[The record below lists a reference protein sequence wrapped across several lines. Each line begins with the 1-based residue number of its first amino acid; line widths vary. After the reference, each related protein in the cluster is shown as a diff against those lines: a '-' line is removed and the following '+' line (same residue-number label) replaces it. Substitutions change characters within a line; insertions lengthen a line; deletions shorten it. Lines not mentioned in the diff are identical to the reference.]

1 MLKEYMPLNDQQLER
16 YARHIVL
23 PEIGGAGQV
32 KLTQSH
38 VVIIGAGGI
47 GSPALLYLAAA
58 GIGTITVID
67 DDKVSLTN
75 LQRQIAFGSDD
86 IGAPKV
92 DAAHKAMQRLNP
104 GVQVMPVEA
113 RITTDNA
120 DALLKGADVILDGS
134 DNFAT
139 RLAVSDAAVRLKI
152 PLVSAAIGKFQ
163 GQLATYRGWEEDK
176 PCYRCFVGDA
186 FDTED
191 CDTCADVGVLGP
203 MVGMLGC
210 MGAMEVV
217 RVLTGFGQEQA
228 GKLQLIDGLALGMR
242 VIRVAKDPAC
252 KGCGQ
257 SSP

>member
-1 MLKEYMPLNDQQLER
+1 MPLTDDQLER

-32 KLTQSH
+32 KLTEAH
-38 VVIIGAGGI
+38 VAIIGAGGI

-58 GIGTITVID
+58 GFGTITIID
-67 DDKVSLTN
+67 DDKVSLAN
-75 LQRQIAFGSDD
+75 LQRQIAFGVDD
-86 IGAPKV
+86 ICAPKV
-92 DAAHKAMQRLNP
+92 DAAQKAMQRINP
-104 GVQVMPVEA
+104 DVRVMPVEA
-113 RITTDNA
+113 RITADNA
-120 DALLKGADVILDGS
+120 DALLKDADVILDGS

-152 PLVSAAIGKFQ
+152 PLVSAAIGRFQ
-163 GQLATYRGWEEDK
+163 GQLATFRGWEAES

-186 FDTED
+186 FDAED

-217 RVLTGFGQEQA
+217 RVLTGFGPDQA
-228 GKLQLIDGLALGMR
+228 GKLQLINGLALSMR
-242 VIRVAKDPAC
+242 AIRVTKDPAC
-252 KGCGQ
+252 KGCG
-257 SSP
+257 SAG